1 MFKARSSLP
10 LFKRYNI
17 RSGNASMAVSTMVGT
32 GTKMTQFGILA
43 FLEALEIDLRGNLPG
58 SKCDEYCI
66 FLWELFFV
74 LQKSFFP
81 SWPCSFFKIFLN
93 QSPVMFLTDL
103 DK

>member
-17 RSGNASMAVSTMVGT
+17 RSGNASMAVSTMLGT

-66 FLWELFFV
+66 FL
-74 LQKSFFP
+74 
-81 SWPCSFFKIFLN
+81 
-93 QSPVMFLTDL
+93 
-103 DK
+103 